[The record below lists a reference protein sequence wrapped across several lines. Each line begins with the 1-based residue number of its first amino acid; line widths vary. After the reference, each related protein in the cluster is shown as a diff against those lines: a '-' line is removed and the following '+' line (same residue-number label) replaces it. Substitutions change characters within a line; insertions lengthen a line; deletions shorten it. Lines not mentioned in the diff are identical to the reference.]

1 MKKIKNIL
9 MLLLAFFITGCNN
22 FNMSM
27 EIKED
32 KSVDYKIIIASN
44 SPNTSLENS
53 IEEYKNKFSAYGY
66 NVSQYNENGTYG
78 MVITKHFDNID
89 DISLGNKDDKFDLLY
104 LYNNSYDPAIESR
117 MFSVEKGLSSNKYTA
132 NFYVDLSN
140 LGIDFN
146 NATVKY
152 SVILPVISSDNN
164 SNSESIDGTELTW
177 NITSP
182 GVTDINYTFELN
194 SYDYI
199 YYGIAIAVV
208 IILVIF
214 ILGNIGGK
222 SQSSTSQKGS
232 ITKQIRD
239 ANNSGYDVEKKIAN
253 LTAMSLNNSQKK
265 KTSLETNS
273 SNKNAVNMDK
283 IITEKKKKESENTN
297 KTETKLDKRLKEN
310 EEIFNFE
317 FNNEDGNKNKKEQTK
332 EKEEKLF
339 NLDLDSKQEEEIT
352 VIEPKIKKNDD
363 FTNIV
368 NNINKNTSTI
378 NVNSKE
384 TKINK
389 KDEKTSDDN
398 NEMFEFDITD
408 KKEEDNDLENNIGNV
423 KMIKNDEL
431 NVNKVD
437 KNVLNSFDF
446 QELEPEINDKSQGEE
461 EKELNDEDFNSE
473 LINVNSKS
481 VLVNKKKKE

>member
-1 MKKIKNIL
+1 M
-9 MLLLAFFITGCNN
+9 
-22 FNMSM
+22 
-27 EIKED
+27 
-32 KSVDYKIIIASN
+32 
-44 SPNTSLENS
+44 
-53 IEEYKNKFSAYGY
+53 
-66 NVSQYNENGTYG
+66 
-78 MVITKHFDNID
+78 
-89 DISLGNKDDKFDLLY
+89 
-104 LYNNSYDPAIESR
+104 
-117 MFSVEKGLSSNKYTA
+117 
-132 NFYVDLSN
+132 
-140 LGIDFN
+140 
-146 NATVKY
+146 
-152 SVILPVISSDNN
+152 
-164 SNSESIDGTELTW
+164 
-177 NITSP
+177 
-182 GVTDINYTFELN
+182 
-194 SYDYI
+194 
-199 YYGIAIAVV
+199 
-208 IILVIF
+208 
-214 ILGNIGGK
+214 
-222 SQSSTSQKGS
+222 
-232 ITKQIRD
+232 
-239 ANNSGYDVEKKIAN
+239 
-253 LTAMSLNNSQKK
+253 
-265 KTSLETNS
+265 
-273 SNKNAVNMDK
+273 
-283 IITEKKKKESENTN
+283 
-297 KTETKLDKRLKEN
+297 
-310 EEIFNFE
+310 
-317 FNNEDGNKNKKEQTK
+317 
-332 EKEEKLF
+332 
-339 NLDLDSKQEEEIT
+339 DLDTKQEEEIT